1 MKVEKATN
9 KRLNSHIKGIYE
21 KLDMSSPYF
30 SLELQEYVNILLI
43 SQDMKN
49 RIIRYFENK
58 GLL

>member
-9 KRLNSHIKGIYE
+9 KRLNSHIKDIYE

-49 RIIRYFENK
+49 RIIIYFENK